1 MAAVDEVDD
10 LRLYTKRD
18 IAERAKLSERTLE
31 RHMADPA
38 CPLKL
43 TAPRAGKGKVC
54 DAATLRAYLRWL
66 IDTDASALEA
76 YEEAAQRKSPKRKA

>member
-18 IAERAKLSERTLE
+18 VAERAKLSERTLE

-66 IDTDASALEA
+66 IDTDASAA
-76 YEEAAQRKSPKRKA
+76 S